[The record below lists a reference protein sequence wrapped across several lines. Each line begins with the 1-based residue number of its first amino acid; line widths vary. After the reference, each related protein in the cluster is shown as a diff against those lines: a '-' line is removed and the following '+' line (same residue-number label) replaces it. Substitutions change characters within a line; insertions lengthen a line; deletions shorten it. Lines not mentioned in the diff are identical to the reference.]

1 MFYRLIPWTKRSFF
15 PPYASANLEKKP
27 QTGGADIFLACCI
40 ALQPAYVKKGN
51 GFKWLHVY
59 TVVGGYTMA
68 GEMLC
73 LALGIKKMGF
83 LTSSQSVQGWASSHF
98 SSLVSRTS
106 LQSLRLWCRLYGAVF
121 SEKALCAH
129 DVCWHWLNI
138 SMKPVWWWKVEWK
151 EKQEE
156 RGNTSV
162 AKTNG
167 AVEFKNMIKL
177 GWR

>member
-1 MFYRLIPWTKRSFF
+1 
-15 PPYASANLEKKP
+15 
-27 QTGGADIFLACCI
+27 
-40 ALQPAYVKKGN
+40 
-51 GFKWLHVY
+51 
-59 TVVGGYTMA
+59 
-68 GEMLC
+68 MLC

-121 SEKALCAH
+121 GEKALCAH

-138 SMKPVWWWKVEWK
+138 SMKPVWWWKVGRK

-177 GWR
+177 GWRELTPSHHILFSNSTLGRILYPKFEPDRLFYHISFH